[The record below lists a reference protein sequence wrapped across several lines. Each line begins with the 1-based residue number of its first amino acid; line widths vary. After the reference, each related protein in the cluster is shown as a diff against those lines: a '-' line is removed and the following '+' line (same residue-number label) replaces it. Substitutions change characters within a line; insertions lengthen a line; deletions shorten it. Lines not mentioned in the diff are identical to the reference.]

1 MPLQDIRPYN
11 DAMIVVVAKARGLKV
26 HLLERYSNKYEH
38 TEVHVIFFFRYFYLR
53 TSGKR
58 ELGKVSQ

>member
-38 TEVHVIFFFRYFYLR
+38 LEAQVNFFISLLLFTMR
-53 TSGKR
+53 
-58 ELGKVSQ
+58 